1 MCFSLFHLLS
11 LTREDDRRLTNL
23 KASKHKRFS
32 LSINYKKGAY
42 YMNKLEFMRRAVIVL
57 IVWNV
62 VLTVGFLLSVNV
74 NLQEKLNQEICY
86 LEEIPMEDLR

>member
-1 MCFSLFHLLS
+1 
-11 LTREDDRRLTNL
+11 
-23 KASKHKRFS
+23 
-32 LSINYKKGAY
+32 
-42 YMNKLEFMRRAVIVL
+42 MNKLEFMRRAVIVL